1 MCLYSPQDETDG
13 KFKFSIGKRKNKKSA
28 KIVKDSPPT
37 NHTSPLPVT
46 PSPASPP
53 PSSLSLSIPT
63 TSSIPVPQPPPSS
76 SSSSSSLTALPTNI
90 HPLLE
95 DAPINHDTI
104 TPNVREEAT
113 LEQSSSE
120 DSLADLN
127 QHSSPILLNEEKEGR
142 DEKVKGGGRVKGVG
156 ECLSAEDEDTV
167 RSFVSEF
174 VGQRLVPHLESVM
187 RNLNE
192 WVSLNMDRLM
202 QLASLISSVERGYL
216 YIHSTYMYKLH
227 MDQFKTTGQF

>member
-1 MCLYSPQDETDG
+1 MCLYSLQDETDG
-13 KFKFSIGKRKNKKSA
+13 KFKFSIGKRKKKKSA

-53 PSSLSLSIPT
+53 PSSSSLSLPIPT

-76 SSSSSSLTALPTNI
+76 SSSSSSLTALPTNT

-95 DAPINHDTI
+95 EAPINHDAI

-120 DSLADLN
+120 DSLAEVN
-127 QHSSPILLNEEKEGR
+127 QHSSPILLNEEKEGM
-142 DEKVKGGGRVKGVG
+142 DEKIKAGGRVKGVG
-156 ECLSAEDEDTV
+156 ECLSAEDEDIV

-192 WVSLNMDRLM
+192 WVSLC
-202 QLASLISSVERGYL
+202 A
-216 YIHSTYMYKLH
+216 
-227 MDQFKTTGQF
+227 